1 MPPDTTPRRPSL
13 AILWNSAVQQPPAIR
28 FDAVDQVF
36 QTRSGPTHALLDV
49 SFDVAHHEF
58 LAVLGPSGCGKST
71 LLRMIAGLLQP
82 TGGAVDVFGVP
93 VTGPR
98 DDIGIV
104 FQKPTL
110 LQWATVEDNVTFPVR
125 HKTGHVS
132 ARDRERAQELLAMV
146 GLEGFGKRLP
156 DELSGGMQQRVGIAR
171 ALHLDPDILLM
182 DEPFSALDALTRE
195 VMGFDLLR
203 IFADKP
209 KTVVFITHSVS
220 EAALLA
226 DRVLIMSGRPGT
238 VASQHVV
245 PLTGPRGPD
254 SMKDPGLLDLSADLR
269 ARLMTRQAA

>member
-1 MPPDTTPRRPSL
+1 MI
-13 AILWNSAVQQPPAIR
+13 APPAIR
-28 FDAVDQVF
+28 FDALGQVF
-36 QTRSGPTHALLDV
+36 DTRSGRIEALRNV
-49 SFDVAHHEF
+49 GFDVARHEF
-58 LAVLGPSGCGKST
+58 VAILGPSGCGKST
-71 LLRMIAGLLQP
+71 LLRMIAGLLTP
-82 TGGAVDVFGVP
+82 SSGRVEVFGMP

-110 LQWATVEDNVTFPVR
+110 LPWATVEDNVVFPVR
-125 HKTGHVS
+125 HKTGRVS
-132 ARDRERAQELLAMV
+132 DRDRQRAQELLAMV

-203 IFADKP
+203 IFAQRP

-226 DRVLIMSGRPGT
+226 DRVLVMSGRPGT
-238 VASQHVV
+238 VASQHPV
-245 PLTGPRGPD
+245 PLGRDRGPQT
-254 SMKDPGLLDLSADLR
+254 MKDPALLDLTADLR
-269 ARLMTRQAA
+269 DRLMTREAA

>member
-1 MPPDTTPRRPSL
+1 MH
-13 AILWNSAVQQPPAIR
+13 QPPAIR
-28 FDAVDQVF
+28 FDSVAQVF
-36 QTRSGPTHALLDV
+36 QTRSGPIHALQ
-49 SFDVAHHEF
+49 DVAFEVGHHEF

-71 LLRMIAGLLQP
+71 LLRMIAGLLTP
-82 TGGAVDVFGVP
+82 TAGVVDVFGMP

-110 LQWATVEDNVTFPVR
+110 LPWATVEDNVTFPLR

-132 ARDRERAQELLAMV
+132 PRDRERAQELLAMV

-203 IFADKP
+203 IFADRP
-209 KTVVFITHSVS
+209 KTVVFITHSVN

-226 DRVLIMSGRPGT
+226 DRVLVMSGRPGT

-245 PLTGPRGPD
+245 PLSGPRGPD
-254 SMKDPGLLDLSADLR
+254 SMRDPGVLDLSADLR
-269 ARLMTRQAA
+269 ARLMTRKAA

>member
-1 MPPDTTPRRPSL
+1 M
-13 AILWNSAVQQPPAIR
+13 IEQPPAIR
-28 FDAVDQVF
+28 FDRLGQVF
-36 QTRSGPTHALLDV
+36 QTRSGQTEALRDV

-58 LAVLGPSGCGKST
+58 LAILGPSGCGKST
-71 LLRMIAGLLQP
+71 LLRMVAGLLTP
-82 TGGAVDVFGVP
+82 TSGAVEVFGMP

-110 LQWATVEDNVTFPVR
+110 LPWATVEDNVVFPVR

-132 ARDRERAQELLAMV
+132 QRDRERAQELLAMV

-156 DELSGGMQQRVGIAR
+156 EELSGGMQQRVGIAR

-203 IFADKP
+203 IFAEKP

-226 DRVLIMSGRPGT
+226 DRVLVMSGRPGT
-238 VASQHVV
+238 VACEHIV
-245 PLTGPRGPD
+245 PVSRPRGPE
-254 SMKDPGLLDLSADLR
+254 SMKDPALLDLTADLR
-269 ARLMTRQAA
+269 DRLMAREAA